1 MQCFAWILSC
11 SSLFCS
17 SLIHNL
23 SMHAFFV
30 SWKLTVMYFW
40 FPKPT
45 ILARRRLTGLRSR
58 EMSGVPATIAVA
70 IPLLGGVAM

>member
-1 MQCFAWILSC
+1 
-11 SSLFCS
+11 
-17 SLIHNL
+17 
-23 SMHAFFV
+23 MHAFFV